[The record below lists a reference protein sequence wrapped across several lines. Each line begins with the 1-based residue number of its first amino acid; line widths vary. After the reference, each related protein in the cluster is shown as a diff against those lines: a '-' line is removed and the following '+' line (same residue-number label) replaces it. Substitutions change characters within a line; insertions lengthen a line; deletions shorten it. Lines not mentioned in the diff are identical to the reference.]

1 MPPRTSLVLPCYNRD
16 RYLAEA
22 IASVLQQTDPDFE
35 LLVWDDGST
44 DGSLAIAQQF
54 AAADRRVR
62 VMAGSHGGAAAARKA
77 AIAHTTGRYIG
88 CLDSDDRLAPTAL
101 AETVALLEA
110 QPDTGM
116 VYTQYRVMD
125 EAGAVLGL
133 GRRGLV
139 PYSPERL
146 LVDFI
151 TFHFRLIRRTVYD
164 QVGGVDP
171 TMHFTDD
178 YDLCLRLSEV
188 TEIRQIPQPLYD
200 YRMHPGGLSQAHRLA
215 QIAEAERAI
224 AQALTRR
231 GWGDRLRVRVD
242 LAQQQGEWLGQFSL
256 VPVPPSISNNA
267 QPRQKPDAPRLR
279 WAAVLAVLAL
289 LGLSASDVAIA
300 QSASQ
305 SVQPARNTRVNRQG
319 NRLDISG
326 GRRSRDGRNLFH
338 TFRQFGLSQG
348 EIANFLSTR
357 EVRNILARVNG
368 GSASRIDGILRVSGS
383 NANLYLM
390 NPSGV
395 IFGRNARLDLAGSF
409 TATTASGIGFADGW
423 FSALGDADYDA
434 LIGNPQNFAFAMAQ
448 PGAIVNAGDLAVAPG
463 NSLTLLGGAVANTGT
478 LSAPEG
484 TVTLASV
491 PGQNRVRISQAGS
504 LLSLEIQPSAFRNG
518 PDPLPFTPAS
528 LPALLTGGDATN
540 ATGLTVNPDG
550 TVSLT
555 GSGLALPSDSGTTI
569 ASGRITASSPSGTGG
584 AVNVLGDRLA
594 LVNADINTSG
604 ATGGGQIQVGGGY
617 QGRGS
622 VPNARRTYV
631 STDSSLNADAIA
643 TGSGGQVVIWSDEAT
658 AFSGTVS
665 SRGGSQSGN
674 GGLVEISGKLSLGF
688 DGTVDASAPNGQA
701 GTLLLD
707 PFDIT
712 ISNLPNSPGVD
723 DALPGIFASEL
734 PNQSINISE
743 NSLQNFGGDIILE
756 ATNNITIVDGLDLFL
771 NDTGGTGTI
780 RFVADADNDGAGGF
794 SMGANNNIS
803 TGGRNLL
810 ISGAFIRAGNL
821 DTGGF
826 SFSASGQIS
835 LQAQGDI
842 TTARLDTQN
851 QFGYGAGSVDVISQS
866 GNISI
871 ESIDTRSVAVDGNP
885 FAEGAGG
892 NVTLRGDRVQ
902 VTGILADPELVEA
915 TSIATQG
922 SNPLN
927 NGTITITHAGGP
939 NNLNFVVGTAGTPNG
954 TRGSISTGNSIVS
967 NSQFPVEFNGSV
979 DTSTPGITIN
989 SVNSAPTLNII
1000 NANQGTGQEGQTIRI
1015 SVNSLGFSATDPNGD
1030 TIGFQI
1036 AAIAPGVTITRNGQP
1051 VVVGTVI
1058 STGDNLDVTLPNIDT
1073 DPLDLSLDVFT
1084 VVATDPNGQGGVL
1097 SRSAA
1102 RPVQVRVQPK
1112 PDNGGNGGGN
1122 GGTVRPPERNSTD
1135 EEFNEDEEEDDFGD
1149 DFEDIGVIGEPWFP
1163 TIEPDI
1169 YYFEDEFSS
1178 EFVEFLGLEATR
1190 PLSLADG
1197 RAIAFAIEEAAGVR
1211 PAFVYI
1217 SFVPPQSGLLRES
1230 IPPQDT
1236 DQLELVVVT
1245 SQNTL
1250 IRRRVEGATRAQV
1263 MATAQEFRSEVTDP
1277 ANVLNTRYLRSAQQL
1292 YRWFVAPIKAELDER
1307 QVENLVFL
1315 PQAGLRALPYAALHD
1330 GEQFLIE
1337 QYSVGLMP
1345 SLSLTDTRY
1354 VDIRTTQMLAMGVSK
1369 STQGQVPL
1377 PSVPLELNALVL
1389 KLWRGQLFLDERS
1402 TLANLRTARQQ
1413 QPFGIIHLATHAD
1426 FVAGNIGSSYI
1437 QFWNERL
1444 GLDQVK
1450 QLGWNDPPVE
1460 MLVLSACRTALGNE
1474 QAELGFAGL
1483 AVQTGVKSVVAS
1495 LWYVS
1500 DAATTALMTRFYENL
1515 ATAPIKAEA
1524 LRQAQVAMARGEVSI
1539 DETGRLRGLGK
1550 VGELILPPSSSGELR
1565 GQTLSH
1571 PYYWAAFTM
1580 IGNPW

>member
-44 DGSLAIAQQF
+44 DGSLEIAQRF

-116 VYTQYRVMD
+116 VYTRYRVMD

-146 LVDFI
+146 LVDFM
-151 TFHFRLIRRTVYD
+151 TFHFRLMRRTMYD
-164 QVGGVDP
+164 QVGGIDP

-200 YRMHPGGLSQAHRLA
+200 YRIHPGGLSQAHRLA

-231 GWGDRLRVRVD
+231 GLGDRLRVRVD

-256 VPVPPSISNNA
+256 VPVPPSILNSA
-267 QPRQKPDAPRLR
+267 QSQQKPDAPRLR
-279 WAAVLAVLAL
+279 WAAVLAALAL
-289 LGLSASDVAIA
+289 LGLSASEVAIA

-368 GSASRIDGILRVSGS
+368 GSTSLIDGIVRVSGS
-383 NANLYLM
+383 SANLYLM
-390 NPSGV
+390 NPAGV

-409 TATTASGIGFADGW
+409 TATSASGIGFADGW
-423 FSALGDADYDA
+423 FSAVGEADYDT

-518 PDPLPFTPAS
+518 PNPLPFTPAS

-569 ASGRITASSPSGTGG
+569 ASGRIAASSPSGTGG

-631 STDSSLNADAIA
+631 SADSSLNADAIA

-712 ISNLPNSPGVD
+712 ISNLLNSPGVD

-771 NDTGGTGTI
+771 DDTGGTGTI

-835 LQAQGDI
+835 LQARGDI
-842 TTARLDTQN
+842 TTARLNTQN
-851 QFGYGAGSVDVISQS
+851 QLGYGAGSLDVISQF

-871 ESIDTRSVAVDGNP
+871 ESIDTRSVAGDEIP
-885 FAEGAGG
+885 FAEGSGG

-902 VTGILADPELVEA
+902 VTGIIADPDLTEP
-915 TSIATQG
+915 TSIFTQG
-922 SNPLN
+922 SDPLN

-939 NNLNFVVGTAGTPNG
+939 SNLNFVVGTAGTPNG
-954 TRGSISTGNSIVS
+954 TRGSISTGTTSIIEGQFEVGPSGNTDSTVSGITLNSI
-967 NSQFPVEFNGSV
+967 
-979 DTSTPGITIN
+979 
-989 SVNSAPTLNII
+989 NSAPTLNLI
-1000 NANQGTGQEGQTIRI
+1000 NPNQGSGQQGQTIRI
-1015 SVNSLGFSATDPNGD
+1015 SVNSLGFSTTDPNGD
-1030 TIGFQI
+1030 TVGFEIG
-1036 AAIAPGVTITRNGQP
+1036 AIAPGVTITRNDSP
-1051 VVVGTVI
+1051 VRVGTVI
-1058 STGDNLDVTLPNIDT
+1058 NPGDNLDVTLPNT
-1073 DPLDLSLDVFT
+1073 GTGPLDVFT
-1084 VVATDPNGQGGVL
+1084 VAATDPNGQGGVL
-1097 SRSAA
+1097 SRSPA
-1102 RPVQVRVQPK
+1102 RPVQVSVQPR
-1112 PDNGGNGGGN
+1112 PDDGGNG

-1135 EEFNEDEEEDDFGD
+1135 DEFSEEEEEDDDLGD
-1149 DFEDIGVIGEPWFP
+1149 DFEDIGVIGDPWFP

-1178 EFVEFLGLEATR
+1178 EFVEFLGLETTQ

-1250 IRRRVEGATRAQV
+1250 IRKRIEGATRAQV
-1263 MATAQEFRSEVTDP
+1263 MATAQEFRSEVTNP
-1277 ANVLNTRYLRSAQQL
+1277 ANVLNTRHLRSAQQL
-1292 YRWFVAPIKAELDER
+1292 YQWFVAPIKAELDER

-1330 GEQFLIE
+1330 GEQFLVE

-1389 KLWRGQLFLDERS
+1389 KLWRGQIFLDERS
-1402 TLANLRTARQQ
+1402 TLANLRAARQQ

-1426 FVAGNIGSSYI
+1426 FVAGNISSSYI

-1550 VGELILPPSSSGELR
+1550 VGELILPSSSSGELR